1 MHPVDFARRNEA
13 RLNRLM
19 DKQLTT
25 AIDRLN
31 RDRGDKEFYQGVATN
46 ARGALDIARRGG
58 VVLASGLGSL
68 GMNTVSGIGSLGMN
82 TVSGIGSVGVNAGN
96 WAARMYQAHSK
107 RQRRLQRQERIL
119 NSQRAATAARPAPI
133 TADLMRKLVDDAY
146 KRGVDSTRP
155 PPPSTY
161 EQFRSGVR
169 DFSEGVSG
177 VARSVAGAAGALG
190 EDMAELGI
198 NRDNVSAAARGVAG
212 AVGSAAQ
219 SAAAVAGSAAE
230 KLAAGVRSG
239 YQAVGNLMMSGQ
251 QAAMGGI
258 PVAPPP
264 PPQPGLIRAPDVAG
278 VVEPIDEINAMIEA
292 LQANPEL

>member
-1 MHPVDFARRNEA
+1 MHALDFEARNEA

-25 AIDRLN
+25 AIDRIN
-31 RDRGDKEFYQGVATN
+31 RDRGDKEFYEGIATN

-58 VVLASGLGSL
+58 VVLA
-68 GMNTVSGIGSLGMN
+68 NGIGSLGVN
-82 TVSGIGSVGVNAGN
+82 TGN
-96 WAARMYQAHSK
+96 WAARMYQAHRK
-107 RQRRLQRQERIL
+107 RQERLQRQQRIL
-119 NSQRAATAARPAPI
+119 NSQRAVTAPKPAPI
-133 TADLMRKLVDDAY
+133 TEDLMRKLVDDAY

-155 PPPSTY
+155 PPPTTY
-161 EQFRSGVR
+161 EQFKSGMR
-169 DFSEGVSG
+169 DFSEGAAG
-177 VARSVAGAAGALG
+177 VARSVSGAVGALG

-212 AVGSAAQ
+212 AVGSVAR
-219 SAAAVAGSAAE
+219 SAAGAAGSAAE
-230 KLAAGVRSG
+230 SLAAGVRNG

-264 PPQPGLIRAPDVAG
+264 PPQPGLIRAPDVAP
-278 VVEPIDEINAMIEA
+278 VVGPDDELDEMIAA
-292 LQANPEL
+292 LQAAGEENPAMRQQ

>member
-1 MHPVDFARRNEA
+1 MHPVDFANRNEA

-31 RDRGDKEFYQGVATN
+31 RDRSDKEFYEGVAAN

-58 VVLASGLGSL
+58 VVLANRLGSL
-68 GMNTVSGIGSLGMN
+68 GVNT
-82 TVSGIGSVGVNAGN
+82 GN
-96 WAARMYQAHSK
+96 WAARMYQAH
-107 RQRRLQRQERIL
+107 RQRQLRLQRQERIL

-155 PPPSTY
+155 PPPTAY
-161 EQFRSGVR
+161 EQFKSGVR

-177 VARSVAGAAGALG
+177 VARSVSGAAGALG

-230 KLAAGVRSG
+230 SLAAGVRSG

-251 QAAMGGI
+251 QAAMGGS

-264 PPQPGLIRAPDVAG
+264 PPQPGLIRAPDVAQ
-278 VVEPIDEINAMIEA
+278 VVEPEDELDAMIAA
-292 LQANPEL
+292 LQAEENPLMRYV